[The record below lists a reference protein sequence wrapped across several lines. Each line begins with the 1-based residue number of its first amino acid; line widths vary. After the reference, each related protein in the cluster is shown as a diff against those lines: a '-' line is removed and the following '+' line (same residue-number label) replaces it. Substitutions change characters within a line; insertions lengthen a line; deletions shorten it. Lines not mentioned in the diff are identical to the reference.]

1 MVRLALVLGM
11 LVMGKAGAGL
21 AQEKAVEVEPV
32 LIDVQPGERGV
43 PETAKLATYKIK
55 HMNAASAGQLLQDLM
70 GSSIKVQLEPTSNTL
85 LFRASESQLEEIKAI
100 LPALDQPP
108 RQIAFEVIFADLP
121 AMADDGETQNGPPD
135 SEAVWLSRLKNPEG
149 KITAKT
155 SKLRLT
161 ATENQKAMVQFGEQ
175 TPVATGVQ
183 QAFGGRGGPVER
195 TATFRQTATGTIVQ
209 CTARVLEDGTII
221 AELDIE
227 RSRLAPEGG
236 AVLDES
242 DDRGTLRTPAQL
254 TTTCKTTLKL
264 KPGQPRVISGLKSPA
279 TNGSTLNLIVITAE
293 LTSEK

>member
-1 MVRLALVLGM
+1 MIRLALLLGM
-11 LVMGKAGAGL
+11 LVMGAAETVL
-21 AQEKAVEVEPV
+21 AQAQPGEIEPV

-43 PETAKLATYKIK
+43 PEPGKLTIYKPKYIPTTETATLIQSVIDPSASVLADPIG
-55 HMNAASAGQLLQDLM
+55 NNLL
-70 GSSIKVQLEPTSNTL
+70 I
-85 LFRASESQLEEIKAI
+85 RALESQLQEIKM
-100 LPALDQPP
+100 LLEMLDQPP
-108 RQIAFEVIFADLP
+108 KQIAFEVIFADLP
-121 AMADDGETQNGPPD
+121 TITEEGQTQNDQSD

-149 KITAKT
+149 KITAKS

-183 QAFGGRGGPVER
+183 QGFGGRGGPVER

-293 LTSEK
+293 LTSDK